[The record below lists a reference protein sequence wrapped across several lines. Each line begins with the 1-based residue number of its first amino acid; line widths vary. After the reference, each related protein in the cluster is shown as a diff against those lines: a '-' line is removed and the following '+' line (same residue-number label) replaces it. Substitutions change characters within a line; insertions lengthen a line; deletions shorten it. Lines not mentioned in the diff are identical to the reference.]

1 MQKAKKPTRS
11 ADEPSSMGKVRFH
24 EEVKVRK
31 IKAKGKNLPVSTMY
45 YEEEEEDD
53 DYDDDDEYEDEEGVS
68 SEEDEDEDEGE
79 EMYDEEFRDSHSGEE
94 DVSMGDDEEEDSGL
108 ATMERL
114 RDDLFADD
122 DDGDVQEGT
131 LTSKLRYASSY
142 TLPRAIYV

>member
-1 MQKAKKPTRS
+1 
-11 ADEPSSMGKVRFH
+11 
-24 EEVKVRK
+24 
-31 IKAKGKNLPVSTMY
+31 
-45 YEEEEEDD
+45 
-53 DYDDDDEYEDEEGVS
+53 
-68 SEEDEDEDEGE
+68 
-79 EMYDEEFRDSHSGEE
+79 MYDEEFRDSHSGEE
-94 DVSMGDDEEEDSGL
+94 DVSMGDDEEDSGL